1 MDEPDRSSK
10 PPTEADDQPP
20 SSIEVELFDGLNLL
34 NTHELD
40 SLAQMT
46 CRALAQLPNS
56 GQIRVSIVD
65 DQRMSDAHLK
75 FSGIEGTTDVLTFD
89 LAPETNPGSAPESFD
104 SKVLDTDLTI
114 CFDEAQRQSTKL
126 GHSVERELLLYI
138 IHGVLHCLG
147 YNDHND
153 QDYQRMHQ
161 REDQLLSAIGVGNT
175 FFTDQSNTCSNNSE
189 YQQ

>member
-10 PPTEADDQPP
+10 PPTEADHQLH

-34 NTHELD
+34 NTHEFD

-46 CRALAQLPNS
+46 SRALAQLPNS

-89 LAPETNPGSAPESFD
+89 LAPQSNPDPAPESFD
-104 SKVLDTDLTI
+104 SKILDTDLTI
-114 CFDEAQRQSTKL
+114 CFDEAQRQATKH

-175 FFTDQSNTCSNNSE
+175 FFTDQSNICSNNSE